1 MGIYD
6 RDWVRTGG
14 GVPRG
19 GGHGV
24 PGGQGALARVR
35 MFSATTW
42 IIIAC
47 AAVFIVDGFM
57 KPYGA
62 QLEKPGSWTLVGLES
77 SVKLDGTIRVDPP
90 LNEPPA
96 DWSQIG
102 PGTFQAQRHLFVG
115 ESQVGTATFQ
125 NMSALKRWGFFST
138 ATAIVGVNASGGL
151 EGAQF
156 WRVISFQFLHAGFWH
171 VFVNMFG
178 LWIFGPLVERKLG
191 RKRFLAFYLLCGIFG
206 AFLYL
211 LLNAAGTILAG
222 FGMDSIP
229 FLLPNDTHLPLIGA
243 SAGVFGVLFAGAYLA
258 PNMTVLLFFLI
269 PMRLATLAYGLV
281 ILSLYALWTNGANA
295 GGEAAHLGGAIAGF
309 YFIRHQ
315 HHLHGFFD
323 FIGRVDPT
331 SRSSKAR
338 RISGGGGVR
347 RSVED
352 SEIDRI
358 LAKIHEKGLNSL
370 TAKEKRILRDSSKR

>member
-6 RDWVRTGG
+6 RDWVRSGNATTGG
-14 GVPRG
+14 PRRVGQSG
-19 GGHGV
+19 GS
-24 PGGQGALARVR
+24 PFDRMR

-42 IIIAC
+42 IIIVC
-47 AAVFIVDGFM
+47 AAVFILDGFM
-57 KPYGA
+57 KPQGA
-62 QLEKPGSWTLVGLES
+62 RLQQPGSWTLVGLES
-77 SVKLDGTIRVDPP
+77 SVELDKDVRINPP
-90 LNEPPA
+90 LSQPPA
-96 DWSQIG
+96 DPIAIA
-102 PGTFQAQRHLFVG
+102 PGSIQAQRYLYKG
-115 ESQVGTATFQ
+115 DEQVGVVTYQ
-125 NMSALKRWGFFST
+125 NMSFLKRWGFFST
-138 ATAIVGVNASGGL
+138 STAIVGVNPDGRL

-156 WRVISFQFLHAGFWH
+156 WRFISFQFLHAGFWH

-178 LWIFGPLVERKLG
+178 LWIFGPLVERQLG

-211 LLNAAGTILAG
+211 LLNAAGTVLAG
-222 FGMDSIP
+222 FGMDSVP

-258 PNMTVLLFFLI
+258 PNMTVLLLFII
-269 PMRLATLAYGLV
+269 PMRLVTLAYGLV
-281 ILSLYALWTNGANA
+281 ILSLVTLWTNGTNA

-309 YFIRHQ
+309 YFIRNQ

-323 FIGRVDPT
+323 LLGRVDPT

-338 RISGGGGVR
+338 RGGRGRAV
-347 RSVED
+347 D
-352 SEIDRI
+352 DAEIDRI